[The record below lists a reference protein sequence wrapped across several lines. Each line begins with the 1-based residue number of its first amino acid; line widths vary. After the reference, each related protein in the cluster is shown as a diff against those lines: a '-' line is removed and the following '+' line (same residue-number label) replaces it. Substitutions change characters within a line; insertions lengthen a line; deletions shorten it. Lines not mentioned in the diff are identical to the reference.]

1 VQESPVTLEVIKSE
15 RAERDRLWTKK
26 ELLQWIDEEVPEDIG
41 AFAIIAI
48 RRNPGGDVSSWTKI
62 TGNHVVDIYC
72 AQYMAGVKLP
82 QINLA
87 KENGGT

>member
-1 VQESPVTLEVIKSE
+1 MGDPIKLEVVKSE

-26 ELLQWIDEEVPEDIG
+26 ELLRWIQDEVPDDVG
-41 AFAIIAI
+41 AFACIVI
-48 RRNPGGDVSSWTKI
+48 RRNSGGDVSNWTKI
-62 TGNHVVDIYC
+62 TGNEVVDIYC